1 MATQNATQDFVP
13 IKEIRDGI
21 VVLKGGGLR
30 AIVLA
35 SSINLSLKSFDEQ
48 QAVLMQ
54 FQSFLNSLDFSTQIV
69 IQSRRLDIRPYL
81 MILEKRYEEQ
91 TEPLLKIQ
99 TKEYIEFIRQFTED
113 VAIMTKNFYIV
124 VPYSGSFITNS
135 KKGFFSSLFASKS
148 ENKQMEM
155 ADFEEQRTQ
164 LEQRVAS
171 IQQGLAR
178 MGVKSSQLKTD
189 AVIEVFYKFF
199 NPGDNNRAVSVE

>member
-124 VPYSGSFITNS
+124 VPYSGNLITNS
-135 KKGFFSSLFASKS
+135 KKGLFSSLFASKS

>member
-1 MATQNATQDFVP
+1 MAVQNSTQDFVP

-21 VVLKGGGLR
+21 VVLKNGGLR

-48 QAVLMQ
+48 QAVLLQ

-113 VAIMTKNFYIV
+113 VAVMTKNFYIV
-124 VPYSGSFITNS
+124 VPYSGTFGDAT
-135 KKGFFSSLFASKS
+135 KKGFFSSVFGSKAASK
-148 ENKQMEM
+148 QIEM